1 MTVLRN
7 ATQSIIIQSLS
18 KNFSYLECTSCH
30 TIISLT
36 RADWKEILQWK
47 FGMMGLLPSVLQV
60 AKGICPTCQEM
71 NEQFKGIL
79 E

>member
-7 ATQSIIIQSLS
+7 ATQSIIIKSLA

-30 TIISLT
+30 TIINLT

-60 AKGICPTCQEM
+60 AKGICPVCQEM
-71 NEQFKGIL
+71 NEQFKGIT

>member
-1 MTVLRN
+1 MSVKRD
-7 ATQSIIIQSLS
+7 AIQSIIIQSLA
-18 KNFSYLECTSCH
+18 KNFSYLECTSCNK
-30 TIISLT
+30 IISLT
-36 RADWKEILQWK
+36 HADWKEVLQWK

-71 NEQFKGIL
+71 NEQFKKVL